1 MAEPAPLLTAYG
13 SVLFDCDGVV
23 YLGDEVIPAAV
34 TAVDGV
40 RRQGVRVAFVT
51 NNSSVAPD
59 KVAAKLTRLG
69 IGAEPADVVTSAQ
82 AVVRLLG
89 GRDTLKGARVLVVGG
104 PGLRGELTGAGAE
117 IIDHTRWRDA
127 DIVVV
132 GLDRELSYDKLA
144 GASLALARGAR
155 FAGTNADRSLPE
167 PDGPLPGAGSL
178 LALLTVTTGRV
189 PEVAGKPAP
198 ALFETAATA
207 LEAPP
212 YLMVGDRADTDL
224 AGASALG
231 WDTALVLTGIATL
244 ATLPDVP
251 VAPTWVLPDA
261 GGLLDPAPPVI
272 RPATGG
278 ELDRADALLNADVP
292 ARATTVA
299 VAADGTVVGAVA
311 WAAAG
316 GEGRL
321 LGPVVDESARGRLV
335 GTRLVM
341 AACVA
346 LRGAGATRVRAP
358 GPAGFLTRLGFEPD
372 GDRFSRRLP
381 VPAA

>member
-69 IGAEPADVVTSAQ
+69 IDAGPGDVVTSAQ

-89 GRDTLKGARVLVVGG
+89 GPDALKGARVLVVGG
-104 PGLRGELTGAGAE
+104 PGLRAELTGAGAE
-117 IIDHTRWRDA
+117 IVEPARWRDT

-132 GLDRELSYDKLA
+132 GLDRELTYERLS
-144 GASLALARGAR
+144 GASLALANGAR

-178 LALLTVTTGRV
+178 LALLTLTTGRV

-207 LEAPP
+207 LGAPP

-224 AGASALG
+224 DGAHRLG
-231 WDTALVLTGIATL
+231 WSTALVLSGVTRPADLPDL
-244 ATLPDVP
+244 AIVPDHLLPDV
-251 VAPTWVLPDA
+251 
-261 GGLLDPAPPVI
+261 GGLLDPPGPAV
-272 RPATGG
+272 RPAGRADRAAADRLLGVGG
-278 ELDRADALLNADVP
+278 EDGERRL
-292 ARATTVA
+292 VA
-299 VAADGTVVGAVA
+299 VDDERVVGAVA
-311 WAAAG
+311 VRCVG
-316 GEGRL
+316 TDGQL
-321 LGPVVDESARGRLV
+321 DGPVVDHAWRGRLV
-335 GTRLVM
+335 GTRLVV
-341 AACVA
+341 AACIRARADGLVRVTA
-346 LRGAGATRVRAP
+346 PRAGEA
-358 GPAGFLTRLGFEPD
+358 FLARLGFRPAGD
-372 GDRFSRRLP
+372 GASMVREL
-381 VPAA
+381 